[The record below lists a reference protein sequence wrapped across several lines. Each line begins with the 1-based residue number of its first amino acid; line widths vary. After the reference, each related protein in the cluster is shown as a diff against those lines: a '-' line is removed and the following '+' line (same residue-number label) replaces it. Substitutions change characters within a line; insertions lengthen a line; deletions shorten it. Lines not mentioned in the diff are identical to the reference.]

1 MTDEQVLQA
10 KKLMAQL
17 RNSIHR
23 PSKRTPKPKPGAK
36 YYVGWQEV
44 MGSVCDWRVEY
55 SVQRF
60 GDDRWILYVKGEV
73 GFSGRDGP
81 MYADAMMETLEQRGL
96 DVQEFLSQLLGSGQ
110 PTLRSLAQEIER
122 AIGEEI
128 TE

>member
-1 MTDEQVLQA
+1 
-10 KKLMAQL
+10 
-17 RNSIHR
+17 
-23 PSKRTPKPKPGAK
+23 
-36 YYVGWQEV
+36 
-44 MGSVCDWRVEY
+44 
-55 SVQRF
+55 
-60 GDDRWILYVKGEV
+60 
-73 GFSGRDGP
+73 